1 MLILH
6 SYELLVFFVNGLMV
20 DGEKSDVWIALGPLL
35 LIEGFG
41 WVGSC
46 WHSWSL
52 FAFLNRCCLV

>member
-6 SYELLVFFVNGLMV
+6 SSYELLVSFVNGLMV
-20 DGEKSDVWIALGPLL
+20 DDEKSDVWIALGPLL

-46 WHSWSL
+46 WHS
-52 FAFLNRCCLV
+52 